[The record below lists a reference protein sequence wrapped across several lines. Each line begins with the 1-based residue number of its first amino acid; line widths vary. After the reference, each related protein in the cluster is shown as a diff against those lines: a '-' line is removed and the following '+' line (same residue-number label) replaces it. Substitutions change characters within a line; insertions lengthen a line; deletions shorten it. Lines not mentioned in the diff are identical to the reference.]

1 MIKSKQQTINTNDYQ
16 YSIDEEFNNYKYYI
30 AEASE
35 KYFITQNK
43 GHDKLF
49 KEALKN
55 KTDFI
60 EFIKHFISIKLANE
74 LTENNIEIYDRKFIT
89 NDFLEIESDIIYKV
103 KNKSVYFIIEHQ
115 STIDKN
121 MAYRMFEYMTE
132 IIKEHIQDKSIKSKS
147 YPKIIPIVI
156 NTNNRKWNAATKY
169 SDNEEKIEGITES
182 YIEAKYIL
190 IDINNYTNEELYAKN
205 TMLSYLMLLE
215 KSKTKE
221 EYEEAINKMIDALKQ
236 EDTGKMARFVK
247 YILGQVLEEEKIEEI
262 IAELSKKGGKSSMQ
276 GGL

>member
-1 MIKSKQQTINTNDYQ
+1 MIKSKQQTSYNNKNHCKEISNTNKNYYKQTINTNDYQ

-169 SDNEEKIEGITES
+169 SDNEEKIE
-182 YIEAKYIL
+182 K
-190 IDINNYTNEELYAKN
+190 
-205 TMLSYLMLLE
+205 
-215 KSKTKE
+215 
-221 EYEEAINKMIDALKQ
+221 
-236 EDTGKMARFVK
+236 
-247 YILGQVLEEEKIEEI
+247 I
-262 IAELSKKGGKSSMQ
+262 IAELSKKGGKSSMPSALERFMLQ
-276 GGL
+276 ERQEGKQEGKEEGRKQTLIEIIKNMINNNIPSSKIAKITGLSEEEIKKLQTEQ

>member
-1 MIKSKQQTINTNDYQ
+1 MTRSKQQTINKTNYQ

-60 EFIKHFISIKLANE
+60 EFIKHFISIELANE

-156 NTNNRKWNAATKY
+156 NTNNRKWNVATKY
-169 SDNEEKIEGITES
+169 SDN
-182 YIEAKYIL
+182 
-190 IDINNYTNEELYAKN
+190 
-205 TMLSYLMLLE
+205 
-215 KSKTKE
+215 
-221 EYEEAINKMIDALKQ
+221 
-236 EDTGKMARFVK
+236 
-247 YILGQVLEEEKIEEI
+247 EEKIEEI
-262 IAELSKKGGKSSMQ
+262 IAELSKKGGKSSMPSALERFMLQ
-276 GGL
+276 ERQEGRQEGKQEGKEEGRKQTLIEIIKNMINNNIPSSKIAKITGLSEEEIKKLQTEE